1 MPDVVSLDPRASG
14 APPWQTFAAEAD
26 RRRLTAP
33 ALKALV
39 RLMAAWR
46 VTNEQAAALLGVSPS
61 TWDRIRYGRWNQTLS
76 QDQFMRASALIGI
89 FKGLHLLFIDEL
101 ADDWPTL
108 RNRGPLFE
116 NLTPVESMIEG
127 GIPQMLDVRGHV
139 DALRG
144 GL

>member
-1 MPDVVSLDPRASG
+1 MSNALVAAPRQAMPR
-14 APPWQTFAAEAD
+14 QTFAGEAD
-26 RRRLTAP
+26 RRRLTPP

-46 VTNEQAAALLGVSPS
+46 VTKPQAAALIGVSPS
-61 TWDRIRYGRWNQTLS
+61 TWDRIRQDRWQQTLT
-76 QDQFMRASALIGI
+76 QDQLMRASALIGI
-89 FKGLHLLFIDEL
+89 YKALHLLFVDTL
-101 ADDWPTL
+101 ADQWPTL
-108 RNRGPLFE
+108 RNTGPLFE

-127 GIPQMLDVRGHV
+127 GIPQMIEVRAHV

>member
-1 MPDVVSLDPRASG
+1 MTDAMVLGAREPAPR
-14 APPWQTFAAEAD
+14 QTFAGAAD
-26 RRRLTAP
+26 RRRLTPP

-39 RLMAAWR
+39 RLMAAWQ
-46 VTNEQAAALLGVSPS
+46 VTKEQAAALVGVSPS
-61 TWDRIRYGRWNQTLS
+61 TWDRIRQGRWQQTLT

-89 FKGLHLLFIDEL
+89 YKALHLLFADDL
-101 ADDWPTL
+101 ADRWPTL
-108 RNRGPLFE
+108 RNKGPLFE

-127 GIPQMLDVRGHV
+127 GIPQMIEVRAQV